1 MGGLEPEV
9 KDFLKRIVWS
19 VFLGLLWL
27 MLNTTF
33 GIYFNLL
40 FVEDKISFGNI
51 IYYLFFLLSLV
62 GLIWFY
68 YKTWSKKF
76 PHG

>member
-1 MGGLEPEV
+1 MSGLEPEV

-19 VFLGLLWL
+19 VFFGLLWL
-27 MLNTTF
+27 MLNTTM

-40 FVEDKISFGNI
+40 FVEDKIRIGNI
-51 IYYLFFLLSLV
+51 AYYLFLLLSLA

-68 YKTWSKKF
+68 HITLKKRF

>member
-1 MGGLEPEV
+1 MSGLEPEV

-19 VFLGLLWL
+19 VFFGLLWL
-27 MLNTTF
+27 MLNTTM

-40 FVEDKISFGNI
+40 FVEDKIRIGNI
-51 IYYLFFLLSLV
+51 AYYLFLLLSLA

-68 YKTWSKKF
+68 HRTWKKRF